1 MNKEQK
7 KKKNEGKLCYVRIFT
22 IAMSLLQLPLEP
34 PCSITTADMNL
45 DTNVPISSSI
55 DSVDVDSSCVRVEV
69 NSEEVKHKKI
79 Y

>member
-1 MNKEQK
+1 
-7 KKKNEGKLCYVRIFT
+7 
-22 IAMSLLQLPLEP
+22 MSLLQLPLEP